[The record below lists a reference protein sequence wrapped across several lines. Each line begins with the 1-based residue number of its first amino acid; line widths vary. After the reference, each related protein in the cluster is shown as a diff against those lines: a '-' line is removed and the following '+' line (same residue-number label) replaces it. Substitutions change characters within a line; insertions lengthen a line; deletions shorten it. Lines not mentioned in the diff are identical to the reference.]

1 MNNGTNKEE
10 DYEELS
16 DSMIV
21 YAEKYSV
28 RELLQIVADV
38 LSEVEE

>member
-1 MNNGTNKEE
+1 MNHEE
-10 DYEELS
+10 DYEDLA
-16 DSMIV
+16 DRMIM

-38 LSEVEE
+38 LGETEE